1 VGNSQ
6 PAHGVSEKTFARKSS
21 MINAEN
27 VYGDNSV
34 VHNKKG
40 DNCFLQKYV
49 IKTGKTFWICPNKQK
64 EKES

>member
-1 VGNSQ
+1 
-6 PAHGVSEKTFARKSS
+6 